1 MTGMLP
7 EKMYSHLAREN
18 VLPSEQKGCHKG
30 SRETKDQLLID
41 KTVFR
46 DCQRRHNNL
55 AMAWIDYK
63 PMAWYPIAVLASGL
77 KCLVL
82 QTIK

>member
-7 EKMYSHLAREN
+7 EKIYSHIAREN
-18 VLPSEQKGCHKG
+18 VLPSEQKRCHKG

-41 KTVFR
+41 KTVLR
-46 DCQRRHNNL
+46 DCKRRRTNL
-55 AMAWIDYK
+55 AMALIDYK
-63 PMAWYPIAVLASGL
+63 PMAWYPIAVLVSGL